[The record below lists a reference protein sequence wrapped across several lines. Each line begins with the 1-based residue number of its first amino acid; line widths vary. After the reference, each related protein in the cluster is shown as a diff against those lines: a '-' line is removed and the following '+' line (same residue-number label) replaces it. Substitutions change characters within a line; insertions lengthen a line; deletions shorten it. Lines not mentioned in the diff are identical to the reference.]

1 MTNPTLRTTF
11 IAALVASTALLGAC
25 SDRTNTADNR
35 AERASQSVASAT
47 DRAASATDRATT
59 KAAVAVDDTAITT
72 KVKAAVMAEPGLKTL
87 DINVD
92 TKNGVV
98 TLAGTVDS
106 PDLKQRAVTLAQQ
119 VEGVRSVSDHLVVKP
134 A

>member
-1 MTNPTLRTTF
+1 MNARIRMSLVT
-11 IAALVASTALLGAC
+11 ALVASTAILAAC
-25 SDRTNTADNR
+25 GDSNNNSTASRADRAADN
-35 AERASQSVASAT
+35 V
-47 DRAASATDRATT
+47 ASATDRATT

-98 TLAGTVDS
+98 TLVGTVQS
-106 PDLKQRAVTLAQQ
+106 PELKDRAVTLAQQ
-119 VEGVRSVSDHLVVKP
+119 VEGVRSVSDQLVIK
-134 A
+134 AS